1 MSSQLFK
8 ELADKGTVEK
18 LETALSL
25 SSILYAR
32 SKDSSSEEA
41 FLSTI
46 VDLLQEAIDYLK
58 DPEAPI
64 IQHLA
69 VKDVTVENKGV
80 FCVCD
85 LFQTCAACKKF
96 QSQTPKPEADP
107 KPKNK
112 TTVWTAERRAEQSAK
127 LKASWAAKK
136 AQPTP

>member
-69 VKDVTVENKGV
+69 VKDVTVENKGLV
-80 FCVCD
+80 CVCG
-85 LFQTCAACKKF
+85 LYQTCAICKKF
-96 QSQTPKPEADP
+96 EPRPP

-112 TTVWTAERRAEQSAK
+112 TTGWTAERRAEQSAK
-127 LKASWAAKK
+127 MKALCAARK
-136 AQPTP
+136 AQQPPATE

>member
-69 VKDVTVENKGV
+69 VMVVTVE
-80 FCVCD
+80 
-85 LFQTCAACKKF
+85 KK
-96 QSQTPKPEADP
+96 
-107 KPKNK
+107 
-112 TTVWTAERRAEQSAK
+112 
-127 LKASWAAKK
+127 
-136 AQPTP
+136 